1 MADEAPAPTPTT
13 NGEGGVEIEKT
24 QHSQKE
30 IDSNALH
37 DELVLKQQEAIE
49 KEVSDQVIMIE

>member
-1 MADEAPAPTPTT
+1 MADEAPTPTPTT

-49 KEVSDQVIMIE
+49 KEVSDDDCY